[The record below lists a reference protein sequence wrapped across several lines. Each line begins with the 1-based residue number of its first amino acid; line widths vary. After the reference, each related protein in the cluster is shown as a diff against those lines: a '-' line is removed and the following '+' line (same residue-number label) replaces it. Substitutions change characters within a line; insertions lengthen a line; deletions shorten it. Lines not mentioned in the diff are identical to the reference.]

1 MRRTMLIIVGGL
13 MLSGCVASTQSTAQR
28 GLTQG
33 QYTPAPAVALTF
45 DPKLGVPA
53 QQYARDDR
61 DMRAFGGFLGESTE
75 IYDIQTDDDF
85 QVDNFPSTYERRV
98 QSDKIGEISR

>member
-1 MRRTMLIIVGGL
+1 M
-13 MLSGCVASTQSTAQR
+13 MLSGCAASTQSPARQ
-28 GLTQG
+28 GLTQR
-33 QYTPAPAVALTF
+33 QYIPAPAVALTF
-45 DPKLGVPA
+45 DPQLGVPA

-61 DMRAFGGFLGESTE
+61 DMRAFGGFQGVSTE

-85 QVDNFPSTYERRV
+85 QVNDFPSTYERRV